1 VSDREVLASAGIAP
15 EDPDA
20 VSIDHRK

>member
-20 VSIDHRK
+20 VSIEHRK